1 MKWQIAV
8 VGKPALAYAK
18 SGMAEYLKR
27 LQRYVPVEVVFLKES
42 DVAKAD
48 SSGSAFAKLCEG
60 ALFVAL
66 DERGEKWTTET
77 FRDSVDQWEMSGTV
91 KRIVLFIGGADGHAA
106 WIREKASVILSIS
119 SFTLQHELALVVILE
134 QLYRVYTMKRGE
146 PYHR

>member
-27 LQRYVPVEVVFLKES
+27 LQRYVAAEVVVLRES
-42 DVAKAD
+42 DVARVN
-48 SSGSAFAKLCEG
+48 SPGSPFAKLIDG

-66 DERGEKWTTET
+66 DERGERWTTSD
-77 FRDSVDQWEMSGTV
+77 FRDSVDRWENSGTV
-91 KRIVLFIGGADGHAA
+91 KRVVLFIGGADGHDSL
-106 WIREKASVILSIS
+106 IRENASIVLSVS

-134 QLYRVYTMKRGE
+134 QLYRVYTVKRGE

>member
-27 LQRYVPVEVVFLKES
+27 LQRYVPSEVVFLKEA
-42 DVAKAD
+42 DVAKMD
-48 SSGSAFAKLCEG
+48 SPGSPFAKLCDG
-60 ALFVAL
+60 ALFIAL
-66 DERGEKWTTET
+66 DERGGRWTTET
-77 FRDSVDQWEMSGTV
+77 FREAVDQWEMSGSV
-91 KRIVLFIGGADGHAA
+91 KRIVLFIGGADGHAE
-106 WIREKASVILSIS
+106 WILNKATVVLSVS

-134 QLYRVYTMKRGE
+134 QLYRVYTLKRGE